1 MMLSKKQIK
10 PGVWVLELSGRVQMG
25 PDCKR
30 IDHEVNHHIDQ
41 QENSIILDMAGVDH
55 IDSAV
60 IGQIVKS
67 FTKLQRSGGTL
78 RLAALSPMVE
88 GVLKMTQVNRVIS
101 IFPTAAEAAEGLPQ
115 TK

>member
-1 MMLSKKQIK
+1 MMLSQKQIK
-10 PGVWVLELSGRVQMG
+10 PGVWVMELSGRVQMG

-30 IDHEVNHHIDQ
+30 IDHEVNHHIDER
-41 QENSIILDMAGVDH
+41 ENSIILDMAGVDH

-67 FTKLQRSGGTL
+67 FSRVQKSGGTL
-78 RLAALSPMVE
+78 RLAALTPMVE

-101 IFPTAAEAAEGLPQ
+101 IYATAAEASEGLPPQ
-115 TK
+115 K

>member
-41 QENSIILDMAGVDH
+41 HENSIILDMSGVDH

-67 FTKLQRSGGTL
+67 FGRLQKSGGTL
-78 RLAALSPMVE
+78 RLAALTPMVE

-101 IFPTAAEAAEGLPQ
+101 IYPTAEAACEGLPH
-115 TK
+115 TR

>member
-41 QENSIILDMAGVDH
+41 HENSIILDMSGVDH
-55 IDSAV
+55 IDK
-60 IGQIVKS
+60 IVKS
-67 FTKLQRSGGTL
+67 FGRLQKSGGTL
-78 RLAALSPMVE
+78 RLAALTPMVE

-101 IFPTAAEAAEGLPQ
+101 IYPTAAEACEGLPQ

>member
-30 IDHEVNHHIDQ
+30 IDQEVNHHLDQ
-41 QENSIILDMAGVDH
+41 HENSIILDMAGVDH

-67 FTKLQRSGGTL
+67 FSRVKKSGGTL
-78 RLAALSPMVE
+78 RLAALTPMVE

-101 IFPTAAEAAEGLPQ
+101 IYPTAADASADLPEQ
-115 TK
+115 K

>member
-30 IDHEVNHHIDQ
+30 IDYEVNHHIDQ
-41 QENSIILDMAGVDH
+41 HENSIILDMAGVDH

-67 FTKLQRSGGTL
+67 FGRLQKSGGTL
-78 RLAALSPMVE
+78 RLAAVTPMVE

-101 IFPTAAEAAEGLPQ
+101 IYPTAAEACEGLPQ
-115 TK
+115 AK

>member
-30 IDHEVNHHIDQ
+30 IEHEVNYHIDQ
-41 QENSIILDMAGVDH
+41 QENSIILDMAAVDH

-101 IFPTAAEAAEGLPQ
+101 VFPTAAEASEGLPQ

>member
-30 IDHEVNHHIDQ
+30 IDLEVNHHIDQ
-41 QENSIILDMAGVDH
+41 HENSIILDMSGVDH

-67 FTKLQRSGGTL
+67 FGRLQKSGGTL
-78 RLAALSPMVE
+78 RLAALTPMVE

-101 IFPTAAEAAEGLPQ
+101 IYPTAAEASEGLPE

>member
-1 MMLSKKQIK
+1 
-10 PGVWVLELSGRVQMG
+10 LELSGRVQMG

-30 IDHEVNHHIDQ
+30 IDSEVNHHIDQ
-41 QENSIILDMAGVDH
+41 HENSIILDMAGVDH

-67 FTKLQRSGGTL
+67 FSRLKKSGVTL
-78 RLAALSPMVE
+78 RLAALNPMVE

-101 IFPTAAEAAEGLPQ
+101 IYPTAAEASEGLPQ
-115 TK
+115 TT

>member
-25 PDCKR
+25 SDCKR

-41 QENSIILDMAGVDH
+41 HENSIILDMAGVDH

-67 FTKLQRSGGTL
+67 FSRLQKSGGTL
-78 RLAALSPMVE
+78 RLAALTPMVE

-101 IFPTAAEAAEGLPQ
+101 IYPTAVEASEGLPQ